1 MTNVVEFLCAYPP
14 QFTKFAKLSQNVN
27 FNIPLANIF
36 IKSLEKHILKLIKV
50 AAVESKTAE

>member
-1 MTNVVEFLCAYPP
+1 MTNVVEFLCVYPP

-36 IKSLEKHILKLIKV
+36 IKSLEKHILKLIKI
-50 AAVESKTAE
+50 AAV